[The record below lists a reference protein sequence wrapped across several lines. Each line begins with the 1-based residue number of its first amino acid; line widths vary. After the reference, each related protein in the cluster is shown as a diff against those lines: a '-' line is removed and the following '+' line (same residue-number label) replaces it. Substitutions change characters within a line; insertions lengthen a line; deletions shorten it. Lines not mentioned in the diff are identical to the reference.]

1 MLLHAERPPD
11 APLGR
16 TSHEVADVVR
26 LCGDAFARAHPLRP
40 EQLKLLRDLLRCR
53 TPELGGHLDLCEA
66 CGATRPSYNSCR
78 NRHCPKCQSVR
89 QAQWVDGRER
99 RVLPTYHFHVVFTLP
114 APLRPIALA
123 HRRLVFDM
131 LFACAAE
138 TLVTLGRD
146 PARLGAQ
153 LAVTAVLHTWKRD
166 LGWHPHLHCIVSGGG
181 LDLAN
186 DRWVHSSRKF
196 LFPVFVMGELFRGKM
211 LAALDSAIDR
221 GEIPIAVSERRA
233 LFDALRRTRWIVYAK
248 RPFGGAEHVIR
259 YLGRYTHRV
268 GISNGRIRSVALE
281 GVRFATKAGAEV
293 TLPPEEFLRRLLL
306 HVLPPGFTKIRHFG
320 LLAAG
325 NVNNRLDRARA
336 LLSAPPAAA
345 SPTHTRAPR
354 TVAEILLAVLGFD
367 PRICSHCHAPA
378 IARVPLLSTAEPRPR
393 DTS

>member
-1 MLLHAERPPD
+1 
-11 APLGR
+11 
-16 TSHEVADVVR
+16 
-26 LCGDAFARAHPLRP
+26 
-40 EQLKLLRDLLRCR
+40 
-53 TPELGGHLDLCEA
+53 
-66 CGATRPSYNSCR
+66 
-78 NRHCPKCQSVR
+78 VR

-138 TLVTLGRD
+138 TLLTLGRD

-181 LDLAN
+181 LDVAN
-186 DRWVHSSRKF
+186 DRWVPSSRKF
-196 LFPVFVMGELFRGKM
+196 LFPVLVMGELFRGKM
-211 LAALDSAIDR
+211 LATLDSAIDR
-221 GEIPIAVSERRA
+221 GDIPIALPERRA

-268 GISNGRIRSVALE
+268 GISNGRIRDVSPE
-281 GVRFATKAGAEV
+281 GVRFATKAGGEC
-293 TLPPEEFLRRLLL
+293 TLAPEEFLRRLLL
-306 HVLPPGFTKIRHFG
+306 HVLPHGFTKIRHFG

-325 NVNNRLDRARA
+325 NVNNRLERARA
-336 LLSAPPAAA
+336 LLSAPAAT
-345 SPTHTRAPR
+345 SPTTARAPR
-354 TVAEILLAVLGFD
+354 TLAEVLLTVLGFD
-367 PRICSHCHAPA
+367 PRVCSHCHAPT
-378 IARVPLLSTAEPRPR
+378 ISRIPLLGPAAPASR